1 MVGITKYIKTQLQ
14 NNVAFNPIPF
24 KSKSVK
30 GKQMGLQIGRYTDLL
45 FRRAFEKKVV
55 LNPTNYR
62 HRRCCAIFATLKQQ
76 GVTVHQVQVPVKHE
90 ALGIQTQLDALGM
103 TKTGCPCVIEL
114 KTTQYTLAEHIQ
126 CYTRRCRVQPQLRN
140 GLPNTEQVVHGLQA
154 AFGVL
159 ALQKQRPHCTKPMC
173 ALVIVAAS
181 DGAKAYWTDSGMINP
196 LCFQVTAVPT
206 TVSALPTKR
215 DKKTPF
221 HPWPQHDTLKCLQ
234 TCLRARG
241 YIHSTP
247 NRTTTLFCS
256 GLAYATKNKPHTV
269 IALIGIHRGVHT
281 PTTPVYTKYIQ
292 QLRHDAV
299 KLHKRQKTSCRIDAY
314 LMTPHQNTFKCVRVT
329 LPLHTQ
335 Q

>member
-103 TKTGCPCVIEL
+103 TKAGCPCVIEL

-126 CYTRRCRVQPQLRN
+126 GYTRRCRAQPQLRN

-181 DGAKAYWTDSGMINP
+181 DGARAYWTDPGMINP
-196 LCFQVTAVPT
+196 LCFQVTAVP
-206 TVSALPTKR
+206 VSKTPNKR

-221 HPWPQHDTLKCLQ
+221 HPWPQHETLKCLEM
-234 TCLRARG
+234 CLRARG
-241 YIHSTP
+241 YTHSSANTASS
-247 NRTTTLFCS
+247 LFCS
-256 GLAYATKNKPHTV
+256 GMAYATKNKPHAV
-269 IALIGIHRGVHT
+269 IAVIGIHL
-281 PTTPVYTKYIQ
+281 PTTTMTTRAKYVQ

-299 KLHKRQKTSCRIDAY
+299 KLHKRQKKPCRIDAY
-314 LMTPHQNTFKCVRVT
+314 LMTPHKDTFKCVRIT